1 MKENSSVK
9 EKVELKRELG
19 LIGATS
25 IVIGSIIGSGI
36 FISPKGVL
44 EASGSVALC
53 MIVWVIA
60 GIIAL
65 CDALCYAELGT
76 LIPKSGGTYTY
87 LFLGFGKFVSFLYII
102 QATFIITPG
111 VFVVFMLTF
120 AKYLVSV
127 IPTCGSPELLEKFL
141 AAAGLITLYLVN
153 CFGTRYGAHVSIIT
167 TFCKLLALAVI
178 IVTGLVAIAQGTTN
192 ELGTG
197 FSGTSRQPASLA
209 LALYSAIWA
218 TSGGDDVTRV
228 VEEIKNPTKSIP
240 RALIFGILVVVVMYI
255 LTNIAYIAVMTKTEM
270 IGTRA
275 VAVLFAQRTLGPAA
289 GIIPMAVVISTL
301 GTTSISLLSSSRMT
315 YAAARDGILPD
326 LLSYIQVDWL
336 TPVSSMTTL
345 LSMSLLWLAFGEIG
359 SIINYLGFL
368 GTIFKIAIYVALI
381 KFRYRSFNHVKRIVK
396 VPLLMPVLMILMNI
410 YLFLAPLII
419 EPQIEYVY
427 VGGGFIVCA
436 TLLYLV
442 FIHFHFKVPFYDNC
456 VTVAQLV
463 FRLSPPFR
471 NADTD

>member
-1 MKENSSVK
+1 MKDKTAGN

-19 LIGATS
+19 FLGATS

-65 CDALCYAELGT
+65 GEAFCYAELGT

-87 LFLGFGKFVSFLYII
+87 LFLGFGRFVSFLYII
-102 QATFIITPG
+102 QSTLIIIPG
-111 VFVVFMLTF
+111 LFVVYMLTF
-120 AKYLVSV
+120 AKYLVSLLP
-127 IPTCGSPELLEKFL
+127 ICQSSEQLEKL
-141 AAAGLITLYLVN
+141 IAATVLITLYLVN
-153 CFGTRYGAHVSIIT
+153 CFGTRYSAHFSIVT

-178 IVTGLVAIAQGTTN
+178 IVAGLVAIAQGTTS

-209 LALYSAIWA
+209 LALYSSIWA
-218 TSGGDDVTRV
+218 TAGGDDLTRV
-228 VEEIKNPTKSIP
+228 VEEVKNPSKNIP
-240 RALIFGILVVVVMYI
+240 RALIFGILIVVIMYL
-255 LTNIAYIAVMTKTEM
+255 LTNIAYLSVMTKDEM
-270 IGTRA
+270 VSVRA
-275 VAVLFAQRTLGPAA
+275 VAVLFAERALGPAA
-289 GIIPMAVVISTL
+289 SIIPLAVVVSTL
-301 GTTSISLLSSSRMT
+301 GITSVSMLSASRMP
-315 YAAARDGILPD
+315 YVAARDGVLPD
-326 LLSYIQVDWL
+326 LLSYIQIDWL
-336 TPVSSMTTL
+336 TPVGAMTTL

-381 KFRYRSFNHVKRIVK
+381 KFRYRSFNHVKRAVK
-396 VPLLMPVLMILMNI
+396 VPLLLPVLMILMNI

-427 VGGGFIVCA
+427 VGGGFIVCGS
-436 TLLYLV
+436 LLYLV
-442 FIHFHFKVPFYDNC
+442 FIHFHFRLPFYDKF
-456 VTVAQLV
+456 VTSVQLIC
-463 FRLSPPFR
+463 RLSPP
-471 NADTD
+471 TKLEI